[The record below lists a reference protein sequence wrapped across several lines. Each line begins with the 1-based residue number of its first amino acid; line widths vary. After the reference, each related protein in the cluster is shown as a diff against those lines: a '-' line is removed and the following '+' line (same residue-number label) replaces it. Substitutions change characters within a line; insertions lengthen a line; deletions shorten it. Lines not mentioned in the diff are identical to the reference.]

1 MFVEE
6 NQQNT
11 PSSNKGQ
18 KRGRSPASGAKGS
31 SDGGSSLKKKKTSFG
46 ASQKIQPDIE
56 TVLNEIQPA
65 LEEHIKETK
74 ANQEEMCNKLDKL
87 VDQMQNLP
95 ANLAVALAQLL
106 NKQ

>member
-1 MFVEE
+1 M
-6 NQQNT
+6 
-11 PSSNKGQ
+11 
-18 KRGRSPASGAKGS
+18 
-31 SDGGSSLKKKKTSFG
+31 KKKETTSVTIH
-46 ASQKIQPDIE
+46 KIQPDIE